1 MRFILVML
9 LAKLSRIAINIID
22 KSRGTDF
29 PGKLALKLYKNFN
42 SNFKKI
48 DYGKVIIVTGSNGKS
63 TMTNLLCRVLEQ
75 NGYKVGANLKGS
87 NMINGATTV
96 FINNVTLAGRPK
108 ADYFIIEADERSFP
122 LIYAAFPAKNVLI
135 NNIMQDQ
142 VHRNGEP
149 DYIYQIIKKT
159 LNKDMTLFLNN
170 DEPRSKSYEDFGGDV
185 RYFCAQKL
193 PTAFNKDGF
202 TDVTLP
208 CPKCASKIAFDY
220 LNLGNTGRFKCTGC
234 GFSSEDLAADAVTA
248 AEDIDFDAGTFTIRG
263 TAHTMPYSA
272 PVMMYNYAGA
282 SAVCSHW
289 GLSDEAIARGMESF
303 VNVAG
308 RIETIPYGDKR
319 IHYLRMKQENP
330 ETLQDALNA
339 VAMDKGDKA
348 LVIGLCTLEERRP
361 QWEPHYT
368 NTYYAYESD
377 FKPLFAS
384 HMEKVVCFSEY
395 VCYDIANRM
404 RYDGID
410 EEKLTVINSDKA
422 EDVFPAIDACA
433 ARDIYVIT
441 LMYQMNDFKK
451 YIAAHGRKA

>member
-9 LAKLSRIAINIID
+9 LAKLSRLAINVID
-22 KSRGTDF
+22 KNRGTDF

-42 SNFKKI
+42 LNFNKI
-48 DYGKVIIVTGSNGKS
+48 DYGNVIIVTGSNGKS
-63 TMTNLLCRVLEQ
+63 TMTNLLCRVLEN
-75 NGYKVGANLKGS
+75 NGFKVGANLKGS

-96 FINNVTLAGRPK
+96 FIKHTTLGGKPK

-149 DYIYQIIKKT
+149 DYIYQMLKKT
-159 LNKDMTLFLNN
+159 VNENMTLFLNN
-170 DEPRSKSYEDFGGDV
+170 DEPRSKSYEDFAGAV
-185 RYFCAQKL
+185 YYFCADKL
-193 PTAFNKDGF
+193 PTAFYKDDF

-220 LNLGNTGRFKCTGC
+220 LNLGNTGHFKCTGC
-234 GFSSEDLAADAVTA
+234 GFSSAEIASESVTA
-248 AEDIDFDAGTFTIRG
+248 VKDVNFIDRSFTVRG
-263 TAHTMPYSA
+263 AAHAMPYSA

-282 SAVCSHW
+282 SAVCAHW
-289 GLSDEAIARGMESF
+289 GLSDEAIARGMASF
-303 VNVAG
+303 VNVSG
-308 RIETIPYGDKR
+308 RIEVIPYKNKR

-330 ETLQDALNA
+330 ETLQDALNT
-339 VAMDKGDKA
+339 VAMDEGDKV

-377 FKPLFAS
+377 FKRLFAS
-384 HMEKVVCFSEY
+384 NMEKVICFSEY

-410 EEKLTVINSDKA
+410 ENKLTIINSDKA
-422 EDVFPAIDACA
+422 EDVFPSIDACA
-433 ARDIYVIT
+433 AQDIYVIT

-451 YIAAHGRKA
+451 YIAAHK

>member
-1 MRFILVML
+1 MLVML

-75 NGYKVGANLKGS
+75 NGCKVGANLKGS

-96 FINNVTLAGRPK
+96 FINNVSLTGKPK

-193 PTAFNKDGF
+193 PTAFYKDGF
-202 TDVTLP
+202 ADVTLP
-208 CPKCASKIAFDY
+208 CPKCASKIEFDY

-234 GFSSEDLAADAVTA
+234 GFSSEDLTAGAVTA
-248 AEDIDFDAGTFTIRG
+248 AQDVDFDAGTFTLRG

-289 GLSDEAIARGMESF
+289 GLSDETIARGMESF

-348 LVIGLCTLEERRP
+348 
-361 QWEPHYT
+361 
-368 NTYYAYESD
+368 S
-377 FKPLFAS
+377 
-384 HMEKVVCFSEY
+384 
-395 VCYDIANRM
+395 
-404 RYDGID
+404 
-410 EEKLTVINSDKA
+410 
-422 EDVFPAIDACA
+422 
-433 ARDIYVIT
+433 
-441 LMYQMNDFKK
+441 
-451 YIAAHGRKA
+451 